1 MPPGTVC
8 MDHVIT
14 GQVISTS
21 NGDVTSVWS
30 YQVLLHCLPT
40 RIDDRLGACTL
51 WTDQNVNS
59 LQLKKEEFNDFF
71 LLFNNCADLTSR
83 ASLDAWFCFM
93 WVGLCHSS
101 TLVFDYKRGI
111 WLCHKIVFFSVRGIT
126 CKMAGPRQE
135 KGKPFLFT
143 FAILQEGLGRSG
155 SRYEWINSYYC
166 SFKIFFRFWLAEIL
180 WLILSYSS

>member
-8 MDHVIT
+8 VDHVIT
-14 GQVISTS
+14 GHVISTS

-30 YQVLLHCLPT
+30 YQVLPHCLPT
-40 RIDDRLGACTL
+40 RTDDRLGSCM
-51 WTDQNVNS
+51 
-59 LQLKKEEFNDFF
+59 QLKKEEFNGFF
-71 LLFNNCADLTSR
+71 LLFNNCDLTTR
-83 ASLDAWFCFM
+83 ASLDAWFCFV

-111 WLCHKIVFFSVRGIT
+111 WLGHKIVFFSVRGIT

-143 FAILQEGLGRSG
+143 FIIFQEGLARSG

-166 SFKIFFRFWLAEIL
+166 SFKIFLRFWLAEIL